1 MVKEPVLVET
11 TVVNSVVSN
20 LIVIDALV
28 AKLVPETVTLV
39 LGGPEVGE
47 TVTPLDIPLVTVNVA
62 DAVIGGLLLSV
73 AVTVR
78 PPTAALLGIVM
89 VAVKEPVFEEVTV
102 VGLVVIGLLSNFIVI
117 VLLAPKLEPEI
128 VTIVPVGPE
137 VGDKVIAVC
146 GAVTVNVT
154 VLELCS
160 PSLATRV

>member
-47 TVTPLDIPLVTVNVA
+47 TVMPLDVPLVTVNVA

-73 AVTVR
+73 AVTIR
-78 PPTAALLGIVM
+78 PPTTALLGMVI
-89 VAVKEPVFEEVTV
+89 VAVKEPVFDEVAG
-102 VGLVVIGLLSNFIVI
+102 VGLVVIALLSNFIVI
-117 VLLAPKLEPEI
+117 VLVGPKLEPETKT
-128 VTIVPVGPE
+128 VVPTGPE
-137 VGDKVIAVC
+137 AGDKVTVVC

-154 VLELCS
+154 VLEWLTLS
-160 PSLATRV
+160 SAKII